1 MKTNL
6 ISIFRKNLNQIEK
19 LSNETLITRGI
30 AQGLIQYNSKRKS
43 KNNFVINFESIIFL
57 TLNNRLRVLKV

>member
-19 LSNETLITRGI
+19 LSNETLITRGM
-30 AQGLIQYNSKRKS
+30 AQGLIQYNSKK
-43 KNNFVINFESIIFL
+43 KVKIIL
-57 TLNNRLRVLKV
+57 S